1 MNARGVLGRG
11 GAKGKKESAG
21 GGLICCCKGK
31 GRCDECGRK
40 RKRQTSDTAWYA
52 LRVFG
57 VSIGITCPVTRS
69 SCGKQKD
76 TSSATNTRQP
86 TFLHFSSSTLHV
98 HPLFRTKQNRLM
110 LHQPH
115 FLLTHTMKRVFV
127 TTPRQLPICYA
138 SPPCPLPARLL
149 WGSLLQRERTRDG
162 MEYSM
167 ESMTLFT
174 SIV

>member
-1 MNARGVLGRG
+1 MHGVCWEGVVPKARRRALVEVLFVVVRGRG
-11 GAKGKKESAG
+11 GVTNVEE
-21 GGLICCCKGK
+21 
-31 GRCDECGRK
+31 RENDK
-40 RKRQTSDTAWYA
+40 RATPHGT

-162 MEYSM
+162 IEACR
-167 ESMTLFT
+167 
-174 SIV
+174 V